1 MVNVLYNNV
10 AVSEKCWG
18 MGKKEGG
25 GCKSVVHNNHQHV
38 YDYKRTDCHRT
49 KSFIISRAKSRLLIN
64 LHFFKHFLDMS

>member
-18 MGKKEGG
+18 MGKKG